1 MCTADHNLWI
11 MVGVGNVTSTEQIVE
26 SFRAEL
32 TPREDDNALVPLLVS
47 GDASIAAIG
56 ALAAEQ
62 HRIIPS
68 DRRSFLTLAVRSQAH
83 SPAGEFF
90 AGLAAGEYAA
100 LAKLPALA
108 SAAGMDSD
116 DVRAYRPMPECQA
129 YPSYLAWLALNA
141 EPADAAMAVLAN
153 FAAWG
158 NYCAT
163 VAQAL
168 RENYGF
174 DDEACAFFDLFA
186 APVPG
191 VREQALAV
199 AEEMLDVGD
208 VETALLYGQ
217 LVQSYE
223 LMFWNGLT
231 QLA

>member
-1 MCTADHNLWI
+1 MSLTQP
-11 MVGVGNVTSTEQIVE
+11 EQIFE
-26 SFRAEL
+26 SFRTEL
-32 TPREDDNALVPLLVS
+32 APREDQNALVPLLVS
-47 GDASIAAIG
+47 GDASLASIG

-68 DRRSFLTLAVRSQAH
+68 DRRSFLTLAVRSEAH

-108 SAAGMDSD
+108 AAAGMDAE

-141 EPADAAMAVLAN
+141 EPADAAMALLAN
-153 FAAWG
+153 FDAWG
-158 NYCAT
+158 SYCGT

-174 DDEACAFFDLFA
+174 DDTACAFDLFA

-191 VREQALAV
+191 AREQALAV
-199 AEEMLDVGD
+199 AQEMLDLGD
-208 VETALLYGQ
+208 FETALSYGH

-223 LMFWNGLT
+223 LMFWNGLLR
-231 QLA
+231 LA